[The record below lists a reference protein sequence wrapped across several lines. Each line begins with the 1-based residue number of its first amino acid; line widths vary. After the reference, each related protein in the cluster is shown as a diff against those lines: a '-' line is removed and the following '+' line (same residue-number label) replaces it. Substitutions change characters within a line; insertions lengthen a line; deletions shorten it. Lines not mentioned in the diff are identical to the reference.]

1 MATAQQPAAQAKKKN
16 VLKNLVLIFKWMGR
30 HWYLLVLSFGLLYAV
45 TYLRTLVPLFAQH
58 IIDVILRGSDTPS
71 SLPAIFQTFLDQDT
85 LWSQLL
91 AAAILLL
98 VVDSTRALTI
108 FLRRTVSAH
117 FSERVSYDLRN
128 RLYRKFQDLS
138 FTYHAHAKT
147 GDLIQRATTDIST
160 YQRFIGNQVVEVG
173 RLVLLVSLS
182 IWRMN
187 QLNADLMWISLL
199 IAPVIFTVAAIYF
212 KKVEKQFT
220 TIEENEAAMTTHVQE
235 NVSGAR
241 VVKAFANE
249 KFEVEKF
256 EKLNRTF
263 TASDYRLV
271 KSMAR
276 FWSLSDMICFAQFCL
291 ITVFGIVYASKGII
305 TIGEYSA
312 FLLYSQNIIWPMRQL
327 GRLIGDFSK
336 ATVAVTRL
344 DEVLSTQDEYKI
356 QNGTEK
362 PEIRGEVVFDHVV
375 FQFED
380 SQVHQLKEISFTAK
394 RGETIALIGK
404 TGSGKS
410 TMMNLMV
417 RLLDHQSGAILIDGV
432 DIRKID
438 KHHLRNHVGIILQE
452 PFLFSRTVAENIRIA
467 DQATNLERVQEVAK
481 IAKIHG
487 DISGFEKGYDTI
499 VGERGVTLSGGQKQ
513 RVAIA
518 RMLLKP
524 KPILIFDDSLSAV
537 DTETDLQIRSALKK
551 EWKESTVFIITHR
564 ITTAMEA
571 DRILVLDQGHI
582 AQSGTHE
589 ELIQTD
595 GIYRTIRQIQ
605 STIDLQEEGGGSH
618 ES

>member
-1 MATAQQPAAQAKKKN
+1 MATAQQTPEATKKKN
-16 VLKNLVLIFKWMGR
+16 VLKYLFLIFKWMGK
-30 HWYLLVLSFGLLYAV
+30 HWYLLLVSFGLLYGV
-45 TYLRTLVPLFAQH
+45 TFLRTLLPLFAQH
-58 IIDVILRGSDTPS
+58 IIDNILRGSTNPS
-71 SLPAIFQTFLDQDT
+71 SLPSFFLIFLNQDT

-91 AAAILLL
+91 ATAILLFL
-98 VVDSTRALTI
+98 VDTLRALTI
-108 FLRRTVSAH
+108 FLRRTVTAY
-117 FSERVSYDLRN
+117 FSEKVSYDLRN
-128 RLYRKFQDLS
+128 RLYRKFQNLS
-138 FTYHAHAKT
+138 FSYHAHAKT

-160 YQRFIGNQVVEVG
+160 YQRFIGNQVVEVA
-173 RLVLLVSLS
+173 RLILLVSLS
-182 IWRMN
+182 IWRMS
-187 QLNADLMWISLL
+187 QLNVDLMWISLI

-249 KFEVEKF
+249 KFEIEKF
-256 EKLNRTF
+256 DKLNRTF
-263 TASDYRLV
+263 TASDYRLI

-276 FWSLSDMICFAQFCL
+276 FWSTSDMICFLQFCL
-291 ITVFGIVYASKGII
+291 ITVFGVVYASKGII

-312 FLLYSQNIIWPMRQL
+312 FLLFAGNIIWPMRQL

-344 DEVLSTQDEYKI
+344 DEVLSTKDEYAI

-362 PEIRGEVVFDHVV
+362 PAISGEVTFHNVA

-380 SQVHQLKEISFTAK
+380 SQVHQLKDITFTAK
-394 RGETIALIGK
+394 KGETIALIGK

-410 TMMNLMV
+410 TLMNLMV
-417 RLLDHQSGAILIDGV
+417 RLLDHQSGDILIDGV
-432 DIRKID
+432 DIRTID

-452 PFLFSRTVAENIRIA
+452 PFLFSRSVAENIRIA
-467 DQATNLERVQEVAK
+467 DQTTGLERVQEVAK
-481 IAKIHG
+481 IAKVHG
-487 DISGFEKGYDTI
+487 DIAGFEKGYDTI

-537 DTETDLQIRSALKK
+537 DTDTDLQIRSALKK

-571 DRILVLDQGHI
+571 DRILVLDKGSI
-582 AQSGTHE
+582 VESGTHA
-589 ELIQTD
+589 ELIQKD
-595 GIYRTIRQIQ
+595 GLYQTIWKIQ
-605 STIDLQEEGGGSH
+605 STIDLQEEGGGSD

>member
-1 MATAQQPAAQAKKKN
+1 MATAQQPAAQTKKKS
-16 VLKNLVLIFKWMGR
+16 VWKNLVLIFKWMGR
-30 HWYLLVLSFGLLYAV
+30 HWVLLVLSFGLLYAV

-58 IIDVILRGSDTPS
+58 IIDVILRGSTTGS
-71 SLPAIFQTFLDQDT
+71 RLPAFLQSFLNQDA

-91 AAAILLL
+91 AAALLL
-98 VVDSTRALTI
+98 LAVDTLRALSI
-108 FLRRTVSAH
+108 FLRRTVSAY

-138 FTYHAHAKT
+138 YHYHAHSKT

-160 YQRFIGNQVVEVG
+160 YQRFIGNQVVEVA
-173 RLVLLVSLS
+173 RLILLVSLS

-187 QLNADLMWISLL
+187 QLNQDLMWISLL

-212 KKVEKQFT
+212 KRVEKQFT

-263 TASDYRLV
+263 TTSDYRLV

-291 ITVFGIVYASKGII
+291 ITVFGIIYASRGII

-312 FLLYSQNIIWPMRQL
+312 FLLFSQNIIWPMRQL

-344 DEVLSTQDEYKI
+344 DEVLSTKDEYAI
-356 QNGTEK
+356 QNGTTK
-362 PEIRGEVVFDHVV
+362 PAIVGEVTFDHVV
-375 FQFED
+375 FRFED
-380 SQVHQLKEISFTAK
+380 SQVHQLKDISFTAK
-394 RGETIALIGK
+394 KGETIALVGK

-410 TMMNLMV
+410 TLMNLMV
-417 RLLDHQSGAILIDGV
+417 RLLDHQSGDILIDGA
-432 DIRKID
+432 DIRTID

-467 DQATNLERVQEVAK
+467 DQQMPLERVQEVAK

-537 DTETDLQIRSALKK
+537 DTETDLQIRSALRK

-571 DRILVLDQGHI
+571 DRILVLDQGQI
-582 AQSGTHE
+582 VQSGTHG
-589 ELIQTD
+589 ELIQTE
-595 GIYRTIRQIQ
+595 GLYQTIWQIQ